1 MMRRQKS
8 GIEAET
14 GDPIAALV
22 RPEVPMPYAL
32 FSGDAKISKTYPTEA
47 SVWKLARES
56 GLLIDVEPQNGAP
69 TPRRILDAGYEIRAC
84 RPEPGEN
91 PENNER
97 EAREQRDYQLS

>member
-1 MMRRQKS
+1 VKPTQKT
-8 GIEAET
+8 GTEAET

-22 RPEVPMPYAL
+22 GPEVPMPYAL

-56 GLLIDVEPQNGAP
+56 GLLIDVKPQDDAP
-69 TPRRILDAGYEIRAC
+69 TSHRVLDAGYEIRAC

-91 PENNER
+91 PEENER